1 MPPEPTLK
9 TPASTL
15 PGPDDILRI
24 ELPNGIV
31 VLARPNFNS
40 PSIFLAGYLPAGSL
54 FEPDDRLGLAN
65 FTALALMRG
74 TARHSFQQI
83 FNTLE
88 TAGANLGFDGGTHTV
103 AIGGRALADDLP
115 LILKLVA
122 ETLRQPSFPHR
133 AVERLRSQLLTGLAI
148 RAQDTSEMASLA
160 FDQLVYAG
168 HPYSR
173 PDDGY
178 PETIQ
183 AITRADLAAYHARHY
198 GPRGLVL
205 TIAGAVEPQ
214 RAVDLVAQA
223 LGDWHNLDQPEPP
236 PLPQVTPLDTTLT
249 RHVEL
254 PGKYEADLVMG
265 AAGPARHAPDY
276 LAASLGNNIFG
287 QFGMFG
293 RIGAVVREQAGLA
306 YAVSSSLNG
315 GIGPG
320 PWLINAGVAPQNI
333 PQAIDLIR
341 AEIARFVS
349 ELVASEELADSQ
361 ANYIGRLPL
370 SLESNAGV
378 AGALLSLERFGL
390 GLDYY
395 QRFTSLIAAI
405 TPEEVLQAARHY
417 LHPDRLA
424 IATAGTFAAPEA
436 KP

>member
-1 MPPEPTLK
+1 MKPDTL
-9 TPASTL
+9 PHPSARAL
-15 PGPDDILRI
+15 PGPDDILRV
-24 ELPNGIV
+24 ELPNGII
-31 VLARPNFNS
+31 VLARSNFNS

-54 FEPDDRLGLAN
+54 FEEDDKLGLAN

-122 ETLRQPSFPHR
+122 ETLRQPSFPKK
-133 AVERLRSQLLTGLAI
+133 AVERLRAQLLTGLAI
-148 RAQDTSEMASLA
+148 RAQDTNEMASLA

-183 AITRADLAAYHARHY
+183 AISQADLAAFHTRHY

-205 TIAGAVEPQ
+205 AITGAVEPQ

-223 LGDWHNLDQPEPP
+223 LGEWYNPEQTDSP
-236 PLPQVTPLDTTLT
+236 PLPPLNPLKTTLT

-254 PGKYEADLVMG
+254 PGKFEADLVMG
-265 AAGPARHAPDY
+265 AAGPARHVPDY

-306 YAVSSSLNG
+306 YSVYSSLNG

-341 AEIARFVS
+341 SEITRFVS
-349 ELVASEELADSQ
+349 EPVTAEELADSQ

-378 AGALLSLERFGL
+378 ASALLSLERFGL

-395 QRFTSLIAAI
+395 PRFAGLVAAI
-405 TPEEVLQAARHY
+405 TPDEILQAAQHY

-424 IATAGTFAAPEA
+424 IATAGTFGAPEA
-436 KP
+436 RS